1 MAVIGEAVYKISY
14 DANTGELDSALK
26 QTESKIKKS
35 SDSIETKQKEAFKS
49 VEKGAM
55 VAGAALGA
63 FAASSV
69 NVGINFDSAM
79 SKVQAISGATGE
91 DLTKLRDKAK
101 EMGRTTKFSATE
113 SAQALTYM
121 AMAGWKT
128 NDMLDGLEGIMNLAA
143 ASGEDLAT
151 TSDIVTDALTA
162 FGYSAKD
169 ANHFADVLAK
179 ASSNANTNVSMM
191 GESFKYVGT
200 QAGTLGYT
208 VEDTALALGLMAN
221 AGIKSSQAG
230 TELNTIFTRL
240 ATNMNGSR
248 DELEKLGISFYNADG
263 SARPFV
269 DILDEL
275 RVATKDLTTEQQ
287 ANLAFALTGQR
298 AQAGLNAMLNA
309 SAEDYNK
316 LKTAIGNAD
325 GASKEMADTMLNNTG
340 GALTLLKSNFEGLQ
354 LEIAEK
360 LSPALNGMIQGLSG
374 FVTWLSENQWV
385 FPMITA
391 GISSILA
398 LGLGMKI
405 VSLIG
410 TLTALSSPVKILIL
424 SITAIAGLATW
435 VIENW
440 SGITDFFGGL
450 FGMVGE
456 IVSGA
461 FEGLVN
467 GAKAAWD
474 GITGIFKNLANFFG
488 SIFSKAWEAVKKV
501 FSTGGRIFD
510 GIKDG
515 IVNAFKAVVNAIIRG
530 INTVVAIPFNAINGV
545 LSGIRG
551 INILGVSPFGWLPS
565 IRVPQIPY
573 LATGGIVP
581 DTNGGR
587 LIVAGDGGEDEW
599 VVPESKMA
607 SLIDQINAR
616 GAGNITIN
624 VSGTFATSTSEQ
636 RKVAEVIAE
645 RLQEVQKS
653 RLNAGGIL

>member
-1 MAVIGEAVYKISY
+1 
-14 DANTGELDSALK
+14 
-26 QTESKIKKS
+26 
-35 SDSIETKQKEAFKS
+35 
-49 VEKGAM
+49 M

-79 SKVQAISGATGE
+79 SKVQAISGATGD
-91 DLTKLRDKAK
+91 DLAKLRDKAK

-191 GESFKYVGT
+191 GETFKYVGA
-200 QAGTLGYT
+200 QAGTLGYS
-208 VEDTALALGLMAN
+208 VEDTALAIGLMAN

-230 TELNTIFTRL
+230 TELNAIFTRL
-240 ATNMNGSR
+240 ATNTNGAR
-248 DELEKLGISFYNADG
+248 EEIEKLGIKFYDAKGN
-263 SARPFV
+263 ARPFAN
-269 DILDEL
+269 ILDEL
-275 RVATKDLTTEQQ
+275 RVKTKGFTDEQK
-287 ANLAFALTGQR
+287 ANFASTVAGQR

-309 SAEDYNK
+309 SAEDYAK
-316 LKTAIGNAD
+316 LKNEISNAD

-461 FEGLVN
+461 FQGIVN
-467 GAKAAWD
+467 GAQAAWN
-474 GITGIFKNLANFFG
+474 GITGIFGNLASFFG

-607 SLIDQINAR
+607 SLIDQLNAR
-616 GAGNITIN
+616 GAGGNITIN

-636 RKVAEVIAE
+636 RKVAEVIAQ

>member
-14 DANTGELDSALK
+14 DPNTGELRKALSTTENQIEKTGGKTGQAFGSAWSVAAGSLIAK
-26 QTESKIKKS
+26 GVSKI
-35 SDSIETKQKEAFKS
+35 
-49 VEKGAM
+49 
-55 VAGAALGA
+55 
-63 FAASSV
+63 AST
-69 NVGINFDSAM
+69 
-79 SKVQAISGATGE
+79 ISGQLGDAIARSDT
-91 DLTKLRDKAK
+91 LTRFPKVM
-101 EMGRTTKFSATE
+101 EM
-113 SAQALTYM
+113 M
-121 AMAGWKT
+121 
-128 NDMLDGLEGIMNLAA
+128 
-143 ASGEDLAT
+143 
-151 TSDIVTDALTA
+151 
-162 FGYSAKD
+162 GYSADD
-169 ANHFADVLAK
+169 AAGAISKLREGVAGIPTSLADVVTGTQRLASLTGDVNKAADWSLALSDAMLITTGSAEEASRGMAQFLQVISRGKPQGQDWNTIMEVASPIMNELAK
-179 ASSNANTNVSMM
+179 SMGYAGAELGGDFYTALQNGTLSMEQLMDAMVDLDKNGGNGLESLHNRVKTSTGGIAASMTNLKQSVSNA
-191 GESFKYVGT
+191 
-200 QAGTLGYT
+200 
-208 VEDTALALGLMAN
+208 
-221 AGIKSSQAG
+221 
-230 TELNTIFTRL
+230 
-240 ATNMNGSR
+240 
-248 DELEKLGISFYNADG
+248 
-263 SARPFV
+263 
-269 DILDEL
+269 
-275 RVATKDLTTEQQ
+275 
-287 ANLAFALTGQR
+287 
-298 AQAGLNAMLNA
+298 
-309 SAEDYNK
+309 
-316 LKTAIGNAD
+316 
-325 GASKEMADTMLNNTG
+325 
-340 GALTLLKSNFEGLQ
+340 
-354 LEIAEK
+354 
-360 LSPALNGMIQGLSG
+360 
-374 FVTWLSENQWV
+374 
-385 FPMITA
+385 
-391 GISSILA
+391 
-398 LGLGMKI
+398 I
-405 VSLIG
+405 VSLISQIGSENIEGVIASIRDGLVGLVNVLSGAITFTINAWPVIQPILLGITTFLG
-410 TLTALSSPVKILIL
+410 TLLAMNFGQKVIAFLT
-424 SITAIAGLATW
+424 TTAGLIAAHPVLA
-435 VIENW
+435 VISAVAAGASFIIANW

-461 FEGLVN
+461 FQGIIN
-467 GAKAAWD
+467 GAQAAWN
-474 GITGIFKNLANFFG
+474 GITSIFGNLASFFG

-607 SLIDQINAR
+607 SLIDQLNAR